1 MFRRNKFADPSV
13 LTRFLIAVVFSAV
26 SSISQA
32 QSIFVTRLSGDA
44 EFTIAPDASGF
55 ILESPGTQKS
65 RFIVQIESPNGVNTA
80 ALELSPQYG
89 QTTFTTIGNGDYFL
103 DAPLVVEKEGAGR
116 LYAFATSSA
125 DSRTQ
130 SQRGYASRGWL
141 DSHADWFNGTFG
153 SGWSESAGGVI
164 HGAITTAVS
173 NEALANASDEAILTG
188 TVVVSIP
195 IAIGTVAGGEVVLGI
210 GTLGASGTTA
220 AGTTVAG
227 VTVIEGAAGTTT
239 GIVLAE
245 GTTLGTGTILV
256 GAEGAGAAI
265 AATGTTIVGVVGPD
279 AAIGSG
285 VVIAG
290 AGIGIPAAAEIAMV
304 GALGYTVP
312 YIGIPG
318 YNVLVTSEAAWTMG
332 LNYAW
337 LQNIVTT
344 GQSVLVY
351 RCPKEAVAV
360 AFDRWSHSSHRC

>member
-1 MFRRNKFADPSV
+1 MYRKKTLINASV
-13 LTRFLIAVVFSAV
+13 LAKLLIAVVFSA
-26 SSISQA
+26 ISGITHA
-32 QSIFVTRLSGDA
+32 QSVSVTRLSGDA
-44 EFTIAPDASGF
+44 EFTIAPDSSGF

-65 RFIVQIESPNGVNTA
+65 RFIVQIESPSGVNIA

-89 QTTFTTIGNGDYFL
+89 QTTFTTVGNGDYFL
-103 DAPLVVEKEGAGR
+103 DAPIVVEKQGAGR
-116 LYAFATSSA
+116 LYAFSTSSS

-141 DSHADWFNGTFG
+141 DSYADWFNGTFG

-164 HGAITTAVS
+164 HGVITTAVS
-173 NEALANASDEAILTG
+173 NEALANASDEALLAG

-210 GTLGASGTTA
+210 GTLGVTGTTA

-245 GTTLGTGTILV
+245 GTTLGTCTIFV

-265 AATGTTIVGVVGPD
+265 AATGTTIVGVVGTD

-290 AGIGIPAAAEIAMV
+290 TGIGIPASAEIAV
-304 GALGYTVP
+304 IGGLGYTVP
-312 YIGIPG
+312 ALATQCP
-318 YNVLVTSEAAWTMG
+318 TSEYLA
-332 LNYAW
+332 
-337 LQNIVTT
+337 TT
-344 GQSVLVY
+344 S
-351 RCPKEAVAV
+351 
-360 AFDRWSHSSHRC
+360 W